1 MWTKRVTVIHVT
13 ERAKVRSP
21 VEIKPMEY
29 QTVMESH
36 MQKKLGFLKKII
48 MAGLATA
55 LLTGLG
61 AVTAPALDA

>member
-1 MWTKRVTVIHVT
+1 
-13 ERAKVRSP
+13 
-21 VEIKPMEY
+21 MEY
-29 QTVMESH
+29 QTVKESH